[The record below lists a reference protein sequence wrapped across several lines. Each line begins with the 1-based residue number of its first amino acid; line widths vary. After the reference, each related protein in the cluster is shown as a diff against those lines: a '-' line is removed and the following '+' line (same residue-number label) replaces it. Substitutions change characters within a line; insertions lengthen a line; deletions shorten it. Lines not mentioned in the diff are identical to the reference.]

1 MKIIVEDT
9 NIIID
14 LFNTGLLQ
22 FCKKMDIEFHTTDLV
37 IKEIKMPEQRNTVK
51 GLVINK
57 ELNMDVFTIGE
68 MLQLANLKEE
78 CRGKNN
84 LTTADCSVVLL
95 AERLGCRLLTADQ
108 KLVHFAQSR
117 GLETSGF
124 LWLTDKMVEKG
135 IVSPKDMVEYLNR
148 YLETNKRAP
157 EKEVNERIAQYN
169 NTKK

>member
-1 MKIIVEDT
+1 MRIIVEDT

-14 LFNTGLLQ
+14 LFNVGLLQ
-22 FCKKMDIEFHTTDLV
+22 FCKKMDIVFHTTEFV
-37 IKEIKMPEQRNTVK
+37 IKEIKRPEQRSTLK
-51 GLVINK
+51 GLISNE
-57 ELNMDVFTIGE
+57 ELKMVVFNIEE
-68 MLQLANLKEE
+68 MLQLANLEEE
-78 CRGKNN
+78 CRSTNN
-84 LTTADCSVVLL
+84 LSTADCSVVLL

-169 NTKK
+169 YTKK

>member
-1 MKIIVEDT
+1 MVVF
-9 NIIID
+9 NI
-14 LFNTGLLQ
+14 
-22 FCKKMDIEFHTTDLV
+22 E
-37 IKEIKMPEQRNTVK
+37 
-51 GLVINK
+51 
-57 ELNMDVFTIGE
+57 E
-68 MLQLANLKEE
+68 MLQLANLEEE
-78 CRGKNN
+78 CRSTNN
-84 LTTADCSVVLL
+84 LSTADCSVVLL

>member
-1 MKIIVEDT
+1 MRIIVEDT

-14 LFNTGLLQ
+14 LFNVGLLQ
-22 FCKKMDIEFHTTDLV
+22 FCKKMDIVFHTTEFV
-37 IKEIKMPEQRNTVK
+37 IKEIKRPEQRSTLK
-51 GLVINK
+51 GLISNE
-57 ELNMDVFTIGE
+57 ELKMVVFNIEE
-68 MLQLANLKEE
+68 MLQLANLEEE
-78 CRGKNN
+78 CRSTNN
-84 LTTADCSVVLL
+84 LSTADCSVVLL

-117 GLETSGF
+117 GLETSGL

>member
-1 MKIIVEDT
+1 MRIIVEDT

-14 LFNTGLLQ
+14 LFNVGLLQ
-22 FCKKMDIEFHTTDLV
+22 FCKKMDIVFHTTEFV
-37 IKEIKMPEQRNTVK
+37 IKEIKRPEQRSTLK
-51 GLVINK
+51 GLISNE
-57 ELNMDVFTIGE
+57 ELKMVVFNIEE
-68 MLQLANLKEE
+68 MLQLANLEEE
-78 CRGKNN
+78 CRSTNN
-84 LTTADCSVVLL
+84 LSTADCSVVLL

-148 YLETNKRAP
+148 YVETNKRAP

>member
-1 MKIIVEDT
+1 MRIIVEDT

-14 LFNTGLLQ
+14 LFNVGLLQ
-22 FCKKMDIEFHTTDLV
+22 FCKKMDIVFHTTEFV
-37 IKEIKMPEQRNTVK
+37 IKEIKRPEQRSTLK
-51 GLVINK
+51 GLISNE
-57 ELNMDVFTIGE
+57 ELKMVVFNIEE
-68 MLQLANLKEE
+68 MLQLANLEE
-78 CRGKNN
+78 VCRSTNN
-84 LTTADCSVVLL
+84 LSTADCSVVLL

-135 IVSPKDMVEYLNR
+135 IVSPKDMIEYLNR

-169 NTKK
+169 YTKK

>member
-22 FCKKMDIEFHTTDLV
+22 FCKIMDIAFHTTDLV

-117 GLETSGF
+117 GLETSGL
-124 LWLTDKMVEKG
+124 LWLTDEMVEKG
-135 IVSPKDMVEYLNR
+135 VVRPQDMIVYLNH
-148 YLETNKRAP
+148 YLDTNKRAP
-157 EKEVNERIAQYN
+157 EKEVSKRITQYK
-169 NTKK
+169 NTRK

>member
-22 FCKKMDIEFHTTDLV
+22 FCKKMDIEFHTTEFV
-37 IKEIKMPEQRNTVK
+37 IKEIKRPEQRSTLK
-51 GLVINK
+51 GLISNE
-57 ELNMDVFTIGE
+57 ELKMVVFNIEE
-68 MLQLANLKEE
+68 MLQLANLEEE
-78 CRGKNN
+78 CRSTNN
-84 LTTADCSVVLL
+84 LSTADCSVVLL

>member
-22 FCKKMDIEFHTTDLV
+22 FCKKMDIEFHTTEFV

-57 ELNMDVFTIGE
+57 ELNMDVFTIDE

-117 GLETSGF
+117 GLETSGL
-124 LWLTDKMVEKG
+124 LWLTDEMVEKG
-135 IVSPKDMVEYLNR
+135 VVRPQDMIVYLNH
-148 YLETNKRAP
+148 YLDTNKRAP
-157 EKEVNERIAQYN
+157 EKEVSKRITQYK
-169 NTKK
+169 NTRK

>member
-57 ELNMDVFTIGE
+57 ELNMDVFTIDE

-117 GLETSGF
+117 GLETSGL
-124 LWLTDKMVEKG
+124 LWLTDEMVEKG
-135 IVSPKDMVEYLNR
+135 VVRPQDMIVYLNH
-148 YLETNKRAP
+148 YLDTNKRAP
-157 EKEVNERIAQYN
+157 EKEVSKRIAQYK

>member
-1 MKIIVEDT
+1 MRSIGEDT

-14 LFNTGLLQ
+14 LFNVGLLQ
-22 FCKKMDIEFHTTDLV
+22 FCKKMDIVFHTTEFV
-37 IKEIKMPEQRNTVK
+37 IKEIKRPEQRSTLK
-51 GLVINK
+51 GLISNE
-57 ELNMDVFTIGE
+57 ELKMVVFNIEE
-68 MLQLANLKEE
+68 MLQLANLEEE
-78 CRGKNN
+78 CRSTNN
-84 LTTADCSVVLL
+84 LSTADCSVVLL

-157 EKEVNERIAQYN
+157 EKEVNKRIAQYK
-169 NTKK
+169 NTRK

>member
-1 MKIIVEDT
+1 MRIIVEDT

-14 LFNTGLLQ
+14 LFNVGLLQ
-22 FCKKMDIEFHTTDLV
+22 FCKKMDIVFHTTEFV
-37 IKEIKMPEQRNTVK
+37 IKEIKRPEQRSTLK
-51 GLVINK
+51 GLISNE
-57 ELNMDVFTIGE
+57 ELKMVVFNIEE
-68 MLQLANLKEE
+68 MLQLANLEEE
-78 CRGKNN
+78 CRSTNN
-84 LTTADCSVVLL
+84 LSTADCSVVLL

-135 IVSPKDMVEYLNR
+135 IVSPKDMIEYLKR

>member
-22 FCKKMDIEFHTTDLV
+22 FCKKMDIEFHTTEFV
-37 IKEIKMPEQRNTVK
+37 IKEIKRPEQRSTLK
-51 GLVINK
+51 GLISNE
-57 ELNMDVFTIGE
+57 ELKMVVFNIEE
-68 MLQLANLKEE
+68 MLQLANLEEE
-78 CRGKNN
+78 CRSTNN
-84 LTTADCSVVLL
+84 LSTADCSVVLL

-117 GLETSGF
+117 GLGTSGF

>member
-14 LFNTGLLQ
+14 VFNTGLLQ

-37 IKEIKMPEQRNTVK
+37 IKEIKRPEQRSTLK
-51 GLVINK
+51 GLISNE
-57 ELNMDVFTIGE
+57 ELKMVVFNIEE
-68 MLQLANLKEE
+68 MLQLANLEEE
-78 CRGKNN
+78 CRSTNN
-84 LTTADCSVVLL
+84 LSTADCSVVLL

>member
-1 MKIIVEDT
+1 MRIIVEDT

-14 LFNTGLLQ
+14 LFNVGLLQ
-22 FCKKMDIEFHTTDLV
+22 FCKKMDIVFHTTEFV
-37 IKEIKMPEQRNTVK
+37 IKEIKRPEQRSTLK
-51 GLVINK
+51 GLISNE
-57 ELNMDVFTIGE
+57 ELKMVVFNIEE
-68 MLQLANLKEE
+68 MLQLANLEEE
-78 CRGKNN
+78 CRSTNN
-84 LTTADCSVVLL
+84 LSTADCSVVLL

-157 EKEVNERIAQYN
+157 EKEVNKRIAQYK
-169 NTKK
+169 NTRK

>member
-1 MKIIVEDT
+1 MRIIVEDT

-51 GLVINK
+51 GLVTNK
-57 ELNMDVFTIGE
+57 ELNMAVFTIDE

-84 LTTADCSVVLL
+84 LTTADCSVVML
-95 AERLGCRLLTADQ
+95 AEKLGCRLLTADQ
-108 KLVHFAQSR
+108 KLIHFAQSR
-117 GLETSGF
+117 GLEASGL
-124 LWLTDKMVEKG
+124 LWLTDEMVEKG
-135 IVSPKDMVEYLNR
+135 VVRPQDMIVYLDR
-148 YLETNKRAP
+148 YLDSNKRAP
-157 EKEVNERIAQYN
+157 EKEVNKRKEQYK
-169 NTKK
+169 NTRK

>member
-1 MKIIVEDT
+1 MRIIVEDT

-14 LFNTGLLQ
+14 LFNVVLLKKK
-22 FCKKMDIEFHTTDLV
+22 KKMDIVFHTTEFV
-37 IKEIKMPEQRNTVK
+37 IKEIKRPEQRSTLK
-51 GLVINK
+51 GLISNE
-57 ELNMDVFTIGE
+57 ELKMVVFNIEE
-68 MLQLANLKEE
+68 MLQLANLEEE
-78 CRGKNN
+78 CRSTNN
-84 LTTADCSVVLL
+84 LSTADCSVVLL

-117 GLETSGF
+117 GLVASGF

>member
-57 ELNMDVFTIGE
+57 ELNMDVFTIDE

-84 LTTADCSVVLL
+84 LSTADCSVVLL

-117 GLETSGF
+117 GLVASGF

-135 IVSPKDMVEYLNR
+135 IVCPKDMIEYLNR

>member
-1 MKIIVEDT
+1 MRIIVEDT

-14 LFNTGLLQ
+14 LFNVGLLQ
-22 FCKKMDIEFHTTDLV
+22 FCKKMDIVFHTTEFV
-37 IKEIKMPEQRNTVK
+37 IKEIKRPEQRSTLK
-51 GLVINK
+51 GLISNE
-57 ELNMDVFTIGE
+57 ELKMVVFNIEE
-68 MLQLANLKEE
+68 MLQLANLEEE
-78 CRGKNN
+78 CRSTNN
-84 LTTADCSVVLL
+84 LSTADCSVVLL

-135 IVSPKDMVEYLNR
+135 IVCPKDMIEYLNR

>member
-22 FCKKMDIEFHTTDLV
+22 FCKKMDLEFHTTDLV
-37 IKEIKMPEQRNTVK
+37 IKEIKRPEQRSTLK
-51 GLVINK
+51 GLISNE
-57 ELNMDVFTIGE
+57 ELKMVVFNIDE

-117 GLETSGF
+117 GLETSGL

-148 YLETNKRAP
+148 YIETNKRAP

>member
-117 GLETSGF
+117 GLVASGF

>member
-1 MKIIVEDT
+1 MRIIVEDT
-9 NIIID
+9 NILID

-22 FCKKMDIEFHTTDLV
+22 FCKKMDIEFHTTEFV
-37 IKEIKMPEQRNTVK
+37 IKEIKRPEQRSTLK
-51 GLVINK
+51 GLISNE
-57 ELNMDVFTIGE
+57 ELKMVVFNIEE
-68 MLQLANLKEE
+68 MLQLANLEEE
-78 CRGKNN
+78 CRSTNN
-84 LTTADCSVVLL
+84 LSTADCSVVLL

>member
-1 MKIIVEDT
+1 MRIIVEDT

-14 LFNTGLLQ
+14 LFNVGLLQ
-22 FCKKMDIEFHTTDLV
+22 FCKKMDIVLHTTEFV
-37 IKEIKMPEQRNTVK
+37 IKEIKRPEQRSTLK
-51 GLVINK
+51 GLISNE
-57 ELNMDVFTIGE
+57 ELKMVVFNIEE
-68 MLQLANLKEE
+68 MLQLANLEEE
-78 CRGKNN
+78 CRSTNN
-84 LTTADCSVVLL
+84 LSTADCSVVLL

-117 GLETSGF
+117 GLETSGL

-169 NTKK
+169 YTKK

>member
-1 MKIIVEDT
+1 MRIIVEDT

-14 LFNTGLLQ
+14 LFNVGLLQ
-22 FCKKMDIEFHTTDLV
+22 FCKKMDIVFHTTEFV
-37 IKEIKMPEQRNTVK
+37 IKEIKRPEQRSTLK
-51 GLVINK
+51 GLISNE
-57 ELNMDVFTIGE
+57 ELKMVVFNIEE
-68 MLQLANLKEE
+68 MLQLANLEEE
-78 CRGKNN
+78 CRSTNN
-84 LTTADCSVVLL
+84 LSTADCSVVLL

>member
-57 ELNMDVFTIGE
+57 ELNMDVFTIDE

-117 GLETSGF
+117 GLETSGL

>member
-22 FCKKMDIEFHTTDLV
+22 FCKKMDIEFHTTEFV
-37 IKEIKMPEQRNTVK
+37 IKEIKRPEQRSTLK
-51 GLVINK
+51 GLISNE
-57 ELNMDVFTIGE
+57 ELKMVVFNIEE
-68 MLQLANLKEE
+68 MLQLANLEEE
-78 CRGKNN
+78 CRSTNN
-84 LTTADCSVVLL
+84 LSTADCSVVLL

-117 GLETSGF
+117 GLETSGL
-124 LWLTDKMVEKG
+124 LWLTDEMVEKG

>member
-1 MKIIVEDT
+1 MRIIVEDT

-14 LFNTGLLQ
+14 LFNVGLLQ
-22 FCKKMDIEFHTTDLV
+22 FCKKMDIVFHTTEFV
-37 IKEIKMPEQRNTVK
+37 IKEIKRPEQRSTLK
-51 GLVINK
+51 GLISNE
-57 ELNMDVFTIGE
+57 ELKMVVFNIEE
-68 MLQLANLKEE
+68 MLQLANLEEE
-78 CRGKNN
+78 CRSTNN
-84 LTTADCSVVLL
+84 LSTADCSVVLL

-117 GLETSGF
+117 GLVASGF

-169 NTKK
+169 YTKK

>member
-1 MKIIVEDT
+1 MRIIVEDT

-14 LFNTGLLQ
+14 LFNVGLFQ
-22 FCKKMDIEFHTTDLV
+22 FCKKMDIVFHTTEFV
-37 IKEIKMPEQRNTVK
+37 IKEIKRPEQRSTLK
-51 GLVINK
+51 GLISNE
-57 ELNMDVFTIGE
+57 ELKMVVFNIEE
-68 MLQLANLKEE
+68 MLQLANLEEE
-78 CRGKNN
+78 CRSTNN
-84 LTTADCSVVLL
+84 LSTADCSVVLL

-117 GLETSGF
+117 GLVASGF
-124 LWLTDKMVEKG
+124 LWLTDKMVENG
-135 IVSPKDMVEYLNR
+135 IVCPKDMIEYLNR

>member
-1 MKIIVEDT
+1 MRIIVEDT

-14 LFNTGLLQ
+14 LFNVGLLQ
-22 FCKKMDIEFHTTDLV
+22 FCKKMDIVFHTTEFV
-37 IKEIKMPEQRNTVK
+37 IKEIKRPEQRSTLK
-51 GLVINK
+51 GLISNE
-57 ELNMDVFTIGE
+57 ELKMVVFNIEE
-68 MLQLANLKEE
+68 MLQLANLEEE
-78 CRGKNN
+78 CRSTNN
-84 LTTADCSVVLL
+84 LSTADCSVVLL

-157 EKEVNERIAQYN
+157 EKEVSKRITQYK
-169 NTKK
+169 NTRK

>member
-1 MKIIVEDT
+1 MRIIVEDT

-14 LFNTGLLQ
+14 LFNVGLLQ
-22 FCKKMDIEFHTTDLV
+22 FCKKMDIVFHTTEFV
-37 IKEIKMPEQRNTVK
+37 IKEIKRPEQRSTLK
-51 GLVINK
+51 GLISNE
-57 ELNMDVFTIGE
+57 ELKMVVFNIEE
-68 MLQLANLKEE
+68 MLQLANLEEE
-78 CRGKNN
+78 CRSTNN
-84 LTTADCSVVLL
+84 LSTADCSVVFL

>member
-57 ELNMDVFTIGE
+57 ELNMDVFTIDE

-108 KLVHFAQSR
+108 KLVHFAQSC
-117 GLETSGF
+117 GLETSGL
-124 LWLTDKMVEKG
+124 LWLTDEMVEKG
-135 IVSPKDMVEYLNR
+135 VVRPQDMIVYLNH
-148 YLETNKRAP
+148 YLDTNKRAP
-157 EKEVNERIAQYN
+157 EKEVSKRITQYK
-169 NTKK
+169 NTRK